1 MRSFFCNSAESC
13 RKRVEIDLTRN
24 FISVFSLII
33 LVEIRGK
40 YFYVNS
46 TVRVQKGL
54 HPACFINIFSPHAN
68 RPGCQQSGFRLARLY
83 GATCIITNL
92 FSLQSCACAMVNKRN
107 KEDSRIIC
115 RARDVWIS
123 CLMLRNLR
131 FLTCHSSCCFV
142 FTSQISLSYTVSGVY
157 CKGH

>member
-1 MRSFFCNSAESC
+1 MNYAFPESCCITKPYVLNRICCEPKLIFYAVYKLHRFATDNKRPKTKQRGMRSFFCNSAESC

-54 HPACFINIFSPHAN
+54 HPACFINIFSPQAN

-92 FSLQSCACAMVNKRN
+92 FSL
-107 KEDSRIIC
+107 
-115 RARDVWIS
+115 
-123 CLMLRNLR
+123 
-131 FLTCHSSCCFV
+131 
-142 FTSQISLSYTVSGVY
+142 
-157 CKGH
+157 